1 MAGVD
6 VGGSGRGSRPRTSD
20 INMIPFIDLLMV
32 MIAFLLITA
41 VWTTSSRIDAGA
53 QVPSREGC
61 GEDCAKET
69 ERSLHV
75 HVAERELR
83 LEWRRGATVESSVSL
98 PRPAVATADE
108 ARGVV
113 RYPELANRIE
123 AEWAREGAH
132 RDPGDP
138 RLDRAVLHTD
148 DHLPFREIVA
158 VLDALH
164 APTRDVRVGGELRR
178 TAAFQVAFASR

>member
-1 MAGVD
+1 
-6 VGGSGRGSRPRTSD
+6 
-20 INMIPFIDLLMV
+20 MIPFIDLLMV

-41 VWTTSSRIDAGA
+41 VWTTSSRIDADA

-61 GEDCAKET
+61 GEDCVKET

-83 LEWRRGATVESSVSL
+83 LEWRRGATVESSASM
-98 PRPAVATADE
+98 PRRAAAVDE
-108 ARGVV
+108 ARGVA
-113 RYPELANRIE
+113 RYPELASRIQ
-123 AEWAREGAH
+123 AEWSREGVH
-132 RDPGDP
+132 RDPSDP

-158 VLDALH
+158 VLDAIH
-164 APTRDVRVGGELRR
+164 APKRDVRVGGELQR